1 MIVTKVYL
9 ENFRGYKSRIMMNF
23 DQLTT
28 FIGKNDAGK
37 STILEALDIFFNDGK
52 NLIKIDKNDINVN
65 SDSDETII
73 GVCFKNYPQDII
85 LDSRVQTSLK
95 EEFLLNEEDELEVL
109 KKYKNGKLIE
119 TYLIANYP
127 TNSEVS
133 ELHSKNITQLKKILD
148 NFGLDVE
155 DKRVSSIIRKK
166 ILSSLNNP
174 SFEKTMI
181 PVSKEG
187 GKEIWSS
194 LKNYLPLY
202 ELFQADRKNL
212 DQDGE
217 IQNPMKTLIKELV
230 KSPEISTKL
239 NDIFNDI
246 LSQSEELANET
257 IKKLHEINPD
267 IASELSPNFSNPS
280 WESVFK
286 FSLDSDEGV
295 PVNKRGSGVRRLIL
309 LSFFSAQAERRR
321 YETNIPNIIYAI
333 EEPETALHP
342 NHQKMLIQS
351 FLELVEKDINQV
363 ILTTHSPS
371 IAKLLPINSLR
382 LLDKNDNGD
391 KVIYDVNS
399 KQEILNEIATSLGV
413 FPDFKLNKMNQVKLA
428 ICVEGKNDITF
439 LKKINNNISELRQIM
454 NLNDESIIIIPMGGS
469 TLQFWVNDNY
479 LEKLNVAQLHIYDSD
494 IGSLV
499 SNKYKKHID
508 VINKRKK
515 SKGFETNLREFENY
529 ITPSVIL
536 EHYPDLEDILKNL
549 DWKTVDVGELLA
561 KHIYES
567 DPNSKGVWED
577 LKLDKQKNKKSN
589 AKNRINNDLVNSL
602 TKEHLIQHNYYQE
615 IEKWFHTGVELL
627 KFVE

>member
-1 MIVTKVYL
+1 MIITKVYL
-9 ENFRGYKSRIMMNF
+9 ENFRGYKNRITVNF
-23 DQLTT
+23 DKLTT

-52 NLIKIDKNDINVN
+52 NIIKMDKNDINVN
-65 SDSDETII
+65 SDSDEIII

-85 LDSRVQTSLK
+85 LDSSVHTSLK

-109 KKYKNGKLIE
+109 KKYKNGKLLE
-119 TYLIANYP
+119 TYLVANYP

-133 ELHSKNITQLKKILD
+133 ELHSKNITQLKKILK
-148 NFGLDVE
+148 NFGLEVE

-174 SFEKTMI
+174 NFEKKMI

-202 ELFQADRKNL
+202 ELFQADRKNM

-217 IQNPMKTLIKELV
+217 IQNPMKILIKELI
-230 KSPEISTKL
+230 KSPEISSKL
-239 NDIFNDI
+239 DSIFNQI
-246 LSQSEELANET
+246 LSQSEELANQT
-257 IKKLHEINPD
+257 IEKLQEINPD
-267 IASELSPNFSNPS
+267 IANELSPNFSTPS
-280 WESVFK
+280 WESIFK

-321 YETNIPNIIYAI
+321 YESNVPNIIYAI

-342 NHQKMLIQS
+342 NHQNMLIQS
-351 FLELVEKDINQV
+351 LLELAEVDINQV

-371 IAKLLPINSLR
+371 IAKLLPMNSLR
-382 LLDKNDNGD
+382 LIDKDDNGN
-391 KVIYDVNS
+391 KAIYDVDS

-413 FPDFKLNKMNQVKLA
+413 FPDFNLNKMNQVKLA
-428 ICVEGKNDITF
+428 ICVEGKNDIIF
-439 LKKINNNISELRQIM
+439 LKKINHNIPELRQIL
-454 NLNDESIIIIPMGGS
+454 NLEEERIVVIPMGGS

-494 IGSLV
+494 TGSST
-499 SNKYKKHID
+499 SNKYKKYID
-508 VINKRKK
+508 VINTRKK

-536 EHYPDLEDILKNL
+536 EHYPDLIDILEYL
-549 DWKTVDVGELLA
+549 DWKTIDVGELLA

-567 DPNSKGVWED
+567 DPNSKGFWKD
-577 LKLDKQKNKKSN
+577 LKSDKQKNKKSN
-589 AKNRINNDLVNSL
+589 AKNRINNELVNSL
-602 TKEHLIQHNYYQE
+602 TKEHLTYHNYYQE
-615 IEKWFHTGVELL
+615 IEKWFQTGAQLL
-627 KFVE
+627 KDIE